1 MDVHNPEDSLGTHSY
16 LTEMIWKMFYALSGK
31 ITPNSGQGPLRL
43 ERRKPNSAKVTSL
56 FFFFNTTDYTHV
68 IINKIHMI

>member
-16 LTEMIWKMFYALSGK
+16 LTEMIWKMFYALSGN
-31 ITPNSGQGPLRL
+31 ITSNSGQGPLRL

-56 FFFFNTTDYTHV
+56 FFF
-68 IINKIHMI
+68 